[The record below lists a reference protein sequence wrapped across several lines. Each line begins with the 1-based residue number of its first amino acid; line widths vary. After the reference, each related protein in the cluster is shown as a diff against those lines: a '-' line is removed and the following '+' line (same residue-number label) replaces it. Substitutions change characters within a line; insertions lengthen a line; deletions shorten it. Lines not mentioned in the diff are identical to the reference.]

1 MSEDLAYRDQELP
14 RSGWSTWSKAGKVWL
29 GWWIVWAALT
39 ALSLVVALGFGQ
51 RDAGPL
57 LLGVGL
63 ASLLLFLITGAAWL
77 TWYLERKRML
87 AMAGTCRLM
96 DFTFTANLAKNDLK
110 ALEYLPIFK
119 QGRGNTGRN
128 RMDGRVGD
136 CDVTVMDFRF
146 VTGSGKNSR
155 TWKQTLVI
163 LPDGGSELP
172 DFQLCPENF
181 LHRLGRLFGMQDLN
195 FPEHPEFSKRYLL
208 RGKDEAAVR
217 ALFSAE
223 LLEFLTQNQGWWV
236 DAQNGT
242 LVVYRK
248 GKTKK
253 PEAVPELVAHALRIQ
268 RMLAAGGEG
277 PETED
282 AK

>member
-1 MSEDLAYRDQELP
+1 MSEHLSHPDQETP
-14 RSGWSTWSKAGKVWL
+14 RSGWSTWSSAGKVWL
-29 GWWIVWAALT
+29 GWWIVWAALSV
-39 ALSLVVALGFGQ
+39 LGLVVALAFVT
-51 RDAGPL
+51 APL

-77 TWYLERKRML
+77 TWYLERQRML
-87 AMAGTCRLM
+87 AMADACRLM
-96 DFTFTANLAKNDLK
+96 DFTFTEKPAKNDLK
-110 ALEYLPIFK
+110 AFDYLPVFK
-119 QGRGNTGRN
+119 QGRGNTARN

-136 CDVTVMDFRF
+136 CDVTVMDLRF
-146 VTGSGKNSR
+146 VTGSGKNSH
-155 TWKQTLVI
+155 TWKQTVVV
-163 LPDGGSELP
+163 LPDGGGGLP

-195 FPEHPEFSKRYLL
+195 FAEHPEFSKRYLL

-217 ALFSAE
+217 AAFTAE
-223 LLEFLTQNQGWWV
+223 LLEFLTENPGGWV
-236 DAQNGT
+236 DVQNGT

-248 GKTKK
+248 GKTEK

-277 PETED
+277 EAPETED